1 MAERQTI
8 FLLGAT
14 GYLGSEF
21 LILLARD
28 LPQFAVR
35 ALVRDPTP
43 ERVNRLKEIHP
54 NISVVEGTLEDDT
67 IIQEQIQNVDIVVNS
82 ASSDHWPSI
91 KCTLRFIIMKGAF
104 TFQTLLLTSRLWI
117 ATLAG
122 LEKNSASRPGMPPL
136 YIHIS
141 GCGIISDDARG
152 EPVEDIK
159 EWSDI
164 ELDLKACVFRY
175 FSSQGTPSSY

>member
-21 LILLARD
+21 LILLARE

-104 TFQTLLLTSRLWI
+104 TFQTLLLTSRL
-117 ATLAG
+117 
-122 LEKNSASRPGMPPL
+122 
-136 YIHIS
+136 
-141 GCGIISDDARG
+141 
-152 EPVEDIK
+152 
-159 EWSDI
+159 
-164 ELDLKACVFRY
+164 
-175 FSSQGTPSSY
+175 